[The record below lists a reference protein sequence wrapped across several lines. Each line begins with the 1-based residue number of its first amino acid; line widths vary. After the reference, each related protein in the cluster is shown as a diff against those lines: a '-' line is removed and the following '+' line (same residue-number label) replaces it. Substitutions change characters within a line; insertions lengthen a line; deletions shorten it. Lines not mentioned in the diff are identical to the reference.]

1 MSDTQ
6 LRTESTAARAVRIS
20 IVVLALAAQ
29 AAIASAQAATGRKTA
44 VEDRWVPTWGTAQQ
58 LIRTA
63 PPAPAAG
70 VGTNPV
76 PTPAPSAAN
85 TPAAVASSQPATAG
99 APPSVT
105 SPPGGA
111 PPATPPAAAPMA
123 GRGRGGQPVFRVTTL
138 ANQTVR
144 MILRTSIGGRRARVK
159 LSNAFGSN
167 AVTVGAAH
175 IARRAADSSIVA
187 ASDRPLT
194 FAGKASFTMMP
205 GVVVVSDPV
214 DIEVPA
220 LSDLAVSLYFPE
232 ETGSP
237 TTHATGLRPT
247 YVSTEGDFSGRAELP
262 LAGTTQQYYW
272 LSSVEV
278 TAPAE
283 ASAIVAFGDSITD
296 GARSTPDTNNAWPA
310 LLAARLNANKATANI
325 GVVNEG
331 IGGNRLLTDAA
342 GLAGVSALARLDRD
356 VLSHPGVKWLMI
368 LEGINDIGTLG
379 AATPPATPVTTE
391 SLIWALQQVIDRAH
405 AHGIKVVGCTLT
417 PYEGAGY
424 SRENGEV
431 IRDAVNRWI
440 RTSGAFDA
448 VVDFEAATRDPNN
461 PKRFRA
467 EFDPGDH
474 LHPNDAGYKAMA
486 DAIDL
491 SIFSRKGNRK

>member
-1 MSDTQ
+1 MSETH
-6 LRTESTAARAVRIS
+6 LRGEFTAVRAVRMS
-20 IVVLALAAQ
+20 VVVLALAAH
-29 AAIASAQAATGRKTA
+29 AAIASAQAANGRKTS
-44 VEDRWVPTWGTAQQ
+44 VDDHWVPTWGTAQQ
-58 LIRTA
+58 LIRTTPPA
-63 PPAPAAG
+63 PPAG
-70 VGTNPV
+70 RGTNLV
-76 PTPAPSAAN
+76 PAPAPSAGN
-85 TPAAVASSQPATAG
+85 TPAAASSQPAAAG
-99 APPSVT
+99 AAPSAA
-105 SPPGGA
+105 PAPAGA
-111 PPATPPAAAPMA
+111 PPATRPPAAAPMA
-123 GRGRGGQPVFRVTTL
+123 GGGRGGPPFRVTTI

-144 MILRTSIGGRRARVK
+144 MILRTSIGGRRARVR
-159 LSNAFGSN
+159 LSNAFGSDP
-167 AVTVGAAH
+167 VIVGAAH

-187 ASDRPLT
+187 ASDRALT
-194 FAGKASFTMMP
+194 FAGKPSITMMP
-205 GVVVVSDPV
+205 GVVVLSDPV

-278 TAPAE
+278 SAPAE

-379 AATPPATPVTTE
+379 AATPPATPVTAE

-491 SIFSRKGNRK
+491 SIFSRKGSKK